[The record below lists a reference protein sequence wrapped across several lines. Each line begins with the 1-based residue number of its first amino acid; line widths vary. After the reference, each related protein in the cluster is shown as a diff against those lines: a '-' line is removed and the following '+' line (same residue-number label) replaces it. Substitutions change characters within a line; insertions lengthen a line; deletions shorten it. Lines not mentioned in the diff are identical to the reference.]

1 MSGVEYWFVQ
11 PEGQRGERI
20 PSAGEYFILIHII
33 RYVDTVC
40 LTKLLKTTL
49 LIKKTNTMLNQK
61 GEQINNYNDVP
72 V

>member
-1 MSGVEYWFVQ
+1 MSGVKYWFVQ

-20 PSAGEYFILIHII
+20 PSADEYFILFHII
-33 RYVDTVC
+33 RYVDTVF

-49 LIKKTNTMLNQK
+49 LIKKNTMLNQK